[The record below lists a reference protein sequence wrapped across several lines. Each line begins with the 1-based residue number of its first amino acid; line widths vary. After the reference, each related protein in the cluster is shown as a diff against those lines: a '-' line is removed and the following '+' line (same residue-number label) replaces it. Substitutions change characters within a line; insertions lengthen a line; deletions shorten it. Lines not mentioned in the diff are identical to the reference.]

1 MSIDD
6 EAQREIP
13 FLIRVAVPL
22 IKNAPAK
29 AAAAAT
35 TINNGKLQLQFA
47 ITTTATTTAALQPT
61 QQPPTR
67 CVCLISMQFFS
78 CR

>member
-13 FLIRVAVPL
+13 FLFWAAVPL

-29 AAAAAT
+29 AAAAAAAT
-35 TINNGKLQLQFA
+35 TINNSKLQLQLA
-47 ITTTATTTAALQPT
+47 ITTTTTAALQPT
-61 QQPPTR
+61 QQPQT
-67 CVCLISMQFFS
+67 SHAAYA
-78 CR
+78 